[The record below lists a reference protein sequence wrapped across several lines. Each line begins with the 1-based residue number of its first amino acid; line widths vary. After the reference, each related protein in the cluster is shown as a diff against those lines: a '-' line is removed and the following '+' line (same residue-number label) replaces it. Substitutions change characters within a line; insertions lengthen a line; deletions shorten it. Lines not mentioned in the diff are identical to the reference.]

1 MPVQPESTASSARY
15 SSAVRPTA
23 DALTRI
29 GRSLETTTT
38 SRPSAARLAATAR
51 IRRVVVAEPEA
62 GGQDGRVGVVQ
73 LDAQG
78 AAVVPEGD
86 RDVEA
91 AVLDAQVV
99 QHPQRGP
106 GEVAE
111 LGVVPLGLE
120 LRDDDDGE
128 DHVVLREPQDRPRV

>member
-1 MPVQPESTASSARY
+1 M
-15 SSAVRPTA
+15 
-23 DALTRI
+23 
-29 GRSLETTTT
+29 T
-38 SRPSAARLAATAR
+38 SWPSAARLAATAR
-51 IRRVVVAEPEA
+51 MRVSLSPSRKPAGRTVGSVWFSSTRSVPPSVAE
-62 GGQDGRVGVVQ
+62 R
-73 LDAQG
+73 
-78 AAVVPEGD
+78 D

-99 QHPQRGP
+99 EHPQGRP

-120 LRDDDDGE
+120 LGDDDDGE